1 MSVIEL
7 GASSD
12 RRGTAT
18 PRAPCSQDRLNREP
32 SASTSR
38 LADSV
43 VERGAAARL
52 PAHAGALDVTKQEV
66 VHPGRPG
73 ESSGC
78 QVITHPG
85 QEAWMNIH
93 KNARLTLRR
102 RQELV
107 TRLEAGEPFKQ
118 AARGLD
124 ISVPTARKWWGR
136 YRVEGDPG
144 LVDRS
149 SRPHVSPTITAAPL
163 QLAAKVLRWQH
174 WTCAQI
180 ATALGISEIGR
191 AS

>member
-85 QEAWMNIH
+85 QEAWMNVH
-93 KNARLTLRR
+93 KNARLTVHR

-107 TRLEAGEPFKQ
+107 TRLEAGAPLKRL
-118 AARGLD
+118 ARVFAV
-124 ISVPTARKWWGR
+124 SPRTVRKWRGR
-136 YRVEGDPG
+136 DPRTG
-144 LVDRS
+144 GGGPAR
-149 SRPHVSPTITAAPL
+149 
-163 QLAAKVLRWQH
+163 
-174 WTCAQI
+174 
-180 ATALGISEIGR
+180 
-191 AS
+191 